1 MPDDRKS
8 HTVQAIFVFYSD
20 CSHEKPSAQQR
31 SHRKNRPKKPLH
43 AAHDGENQ
51 HRQIQQGLNNT
62 NIAWNLAWNTFTVV
76 YAFQLDGHTNLSHLC
91 SINFSTLNHFYY
103 NITLKR
109 LQPVLNDPQSRSSD
123 ERACCAKHPRLHDHL
138 IPSRLYDLLM
148 QDSVFVWR
156 NPLQPLEST
165 GKGCSIVHADFFHN
179 VLHAHIGQQHLLGI
193 FYPDIHQIF

>member
-1 MPDDRKS
+1 MCCSLSSGGVCVSNLLPYLIRIINS
-8 HTVQAIFVFYSD
+8 ISYFY
-20 CSHEKPSAQQR
+20 ET
-31 SHRKNRPKKPLH
+31 
-43 AAHDGENQ
+43 G
-51 HRQIQQGLNNT
+51 
-62 NIAWNLAWNTFTVV
+62 V
-76 YAFQLDGHTNLSHLC
+76 
-91 SINFSTLNHFYY
+91 
-103 NITLKR
+103 
-109 LQPVLNDPQSRSSD
+109 NDPQSRSSD

-179 VLHAHIGQQHLLGI
+179 VLHAHIGKQHLLGI